1 LPNIKIIILSLSCF
15 VINIYLINIYL
26 IKIENKLIKILKSKM
41 KIQYIYLIQ
50 LREFLKS
57 GEPIFKIGR
66 TKQENF
72 KRFYQYPKGS
82 KILFQ
87 MICDDSNK
95 LEKEIIIILKNKY
108 IFRKDIGNEYFEG
121 NFINMIDDIYKIIK
135 K

>member
-1 LPNIKIIILSLSCF
+1 M
-15 VINIYLINIYL
+15 
-26 IKIENKLIKILKSKM
+26 KL
-41 KIQYIYLIQ
+41 QYIYLIQ

-57 GEPIFKIGR
+57 SEPIFKVGR
-66 TKQENF
+66 TNQENF

-87 MICDDSNK
+87 MICDNSLE
-95 LEKEIIIILKNKY
+95 LEKEIIINFKKKY

>member
-1 LPNIKIIILSLSCF
+1 
-15 VINIYLINIYL
+15 
-26 IKIENKLIKILKSKM
+26 M

-57 GEPIFKIGR
+57 GEPIFKVGR
-66 TKQENF
+66 TQQENF

-87 MICDDSNK
+87 MICDNPNEA
-95 LEKEIIIILKNKY
+95 EKEIIIILKNKY

>member
-1 LPNIKIIILSLSCF
+1 
-15 VINIYLINIYL
+15 
-26 IKIENKLIKILKSKM
+26 M

-57 GEPIFKIGR
+57 GEPIFKVGR

>member
-1 LPNIKIIILSLSCF
+1 
-15 VINIYLINIYL
+15 
-26 IKIENKLIKILKSKM
+26 M

>member
-1 LPNIKIIILSLSCF
+1 
-15 VINIYLINIYL
+15 
-26 IKIENKLIKILKSKM
+26 M

-57 GEPIFKIGR
+57 GEPIFKVGR
-66 TKQENF
+66 TQQENF

-95 LEKEIIIILKNKY
+95 SEKEIIIILKNKY

-121 NFINMIDDIYKIIK
+121 NFMNMIDDIYKIIK

>member
-1 LPNIKIIILSLSCF
+1 
-15 VINIYLINIYL
+15 
-26 IKIENKLIKILKSKM
+26 M

-57 GEPIFKIGR
+57 GEPIFKVGR
-66 TKQENF
+66 TQQENF
-72 KRFYQYPKGS
+72 KRFYQYTKGS

-87 MICDDSNK
+87 MICDNSNES
-95 LEKEIIIILKNKY
+95 EKEIIIIFKNKY